1 MTFPVFLSIHM
12 LYGTLMAYTMEKRM
26 RSEGTVLSLPLL
38 WTLLPVALVSTPL
51 GAVLVRW
58 AGGWF
63 FHGAFMG
70 ENAIPYERYH
80 LGLMMGVGLTVQ
92 AVTLLAT
99 CFSIGA
105 LSRDARMWA
114 RLPWLSALVL
124 LAVVL
129 VLDASHVFVVT
140 GTDQALWGHPAGLL
154 SLGVLSALVMAWRY
168 AHRRLSKP
176 KGTP

>member
-1 MTFPVFLSIHM
+1 MTFPVFLCVHM

-26 RSEGTVLSLPLL
+26 RSEGTVLSWPLL

-51 GAVLVRW
+51 GAVLARW

-63 FHGAFMG
+63 FHGAFLG
-70 ENAIPYERYH
+70 DNAIPYERYH
-80 LGLMMGVGLTVQ
+80 LGLMMAVGLAVQ
-92 AVTLLAT
+92 AVTVVAT

-114 RLPWLSALVL
+114 RLPWLIALVL
-124 LAVVL
+124 LSIVL
-129 VLDASHVFVVT
+129 VSDARHVFVVT

-154 SLGVLSALVMAWRY
+154 SLAVIGGLFMAWRY
-168 AHRRLSKP
+168 ARRRLSEP
-176 KGTP
+176 QGNP